1 MALQLGLKRSLLS
14 SQSQKISTLHGFSD
28 VAARRWKSTDA
39 GDVIG
44 IDLGTTNSCVAVME
58 GRSARVIE
66 NSEGARTTPS
76 VVAFAEDGS
85 RLVGMAARRQAVT
98 NPDHTLY
105 AVKRL
110 IGRAH
115 ADKEVK
121 GIQKLVPYEIVK
133 SPNNDDAWVKARGEN
148 YSPSQI
154 GSMVLGKM
162 KETAEG
168 FLGRDVTK
176 AVVTVPAYFN
186 DSQRQATKDAGKIA
200 GLDVLRIINE
210 PTAAALAYGM
220 DKADGKTIVVF
231 DLGGG
236 TFDVSILEISGGV
249 FEVKATNGDTML
261 GGEDFDEELLAHLLQ
276 DFKKES
282 GLDLGG
288 DNLAMQ
294 RLREAAEKAK
304 RELDGL
310 AQTDIS
316 LPFITA
322 DASGPKH
329 MNAKISRSQF
339 ESLVQPLVDRTIGP
353 CEKCIKDADISKSEI
368 HEVILVGG
376 MSRMPKVQDTVE
388 SFFGKKPSRG
398 VNPDEVVAMG
408 AAIQGGV
415 LKGDVKDILLLDV
428 TPLSLGIETLGGVM
442 TKLIPRNT
450 TIPTK
455 KSQVFSTAADNQPQ
469 VQIKVLQGEREMAA
483 DNKNLGQFDL
493 VGIPPAPRGVPQ
505 IEVSFD
511 IDADGIL
518 NVSGKDKGTGK
529 EQNIVIR
536 SSGGLSEEDIES
548 MVADAE
554 ANAEA
559 DAQRRQTI
567 EAKNEID
574 SLVYTTQKSLD
585 EHGEKLDDEVKAEVE
600 KAVAEAKEVTDSDDL
615 ETVKAKI
622 EALNQA
628 SLKIGQAVYGQ
639 QGGDAAGAEGEE
651 KKEDDNT
658 VDAEFEEKKKDD
670 EKK

>member
-1 MALQLGLKRSLLS
+1 
-14 SQSQKISTLHGFSD
+14 
-28 VAARRWKSTDA
+28 
-39 GDVIG
+39 
-44 IDLGTTNSCVAVME
+44 ME
-58 GRSARVIE
+58 GRNSRVIE

-76 VVAFAEDGS
+76 VVAFTASGE
-85 RLVGMAARRQAVT
+85 RLVGMAAKRQAVT
-98 NPDHTLY
+98 NPDNTLY

-110 IGRAH
+110 IGRSFN
-115 ADKEVK
+115 DKEVK
-121 GIQKLVPYEIVK
+121 DIQKLVPYEIIK
-133 SPNNDDAWVKARGEN
+133 SPNNNDAWVSAQGEK

-168 FLGRDVTK
+168 FLGRPVSK

-200 GLDVLRIINE
+200 GLDVQRIINE

-220 DKADGKTIVVF
+220 DKNDGQTIVVF

-261 GGEDFDEELLAHLLQ
+261 GGEDFDELLLDYLLKE
-276 DFKKES
+276 FKKDS
-282 GLDLGG
+282 GIDLSG

-310 AQTDIS
+310 AQTDVS

-322 DASGPKH
+322 DATGPKH
-329 MNAKISRSQF
+329 LNLKISRAKF
-339 ESLVQPLVDRTIGP
+339 ESIVQPLVDRTVGP
-353 CEKCIKDADISKSEI
+353 CKNCMKDADIGKSDLS
-368 HEVILVGG
+368 EVILVGG
-376 MSRMPKVQDTVE
+376 MSRMPKVQTTVE
-388 SFFGKKPSRG
+388 DFFGKKPSKS

-442 TKLIPRNT
+442 TKLIARNT

-455 KSQVFSTAADNQPQ
+455 KQQTFSTAVDNQPQ
-469 VQIKVLQGEREMAA
+469 VQIKCLQGEREMAA
-483 DNKNLGQFDL
+483 DNKLLGQFDL
-493 VGIPPAPRGVPQ
+493 VGLPPAPRGVPQ
-505 IEVSFD
+505 VEVSFD

-518 NVSGKDKGTGK
+518 NVSAKDKGTGK
-529 EQNIVIR
+529 EQSIVIQ
-536 SSGGLSEEDIES
+536 SSGGLSDEDIEN
-548 MVADAE
+548 MVRDAE
-554 ANAEA
+554 ANADA
-559 DAQRRQTI
+559 DKLKKSVI
-567 EAKNEID
+567 EKKNEID
-574 SLVYTTQKSLD
+574 SLVYSTEKTFTENK
-585 EHGEKLDDEVKAEVE
+585 EKLDDETKTAVE
-600 KAVAEAKEVTDSDDL
+600 TALKEAKEVVENAQESEDGLADL
-615 ETVKAKI
+615 TAKAD
-622 EALNQA
+622 ALTQA
-628 SLKIGQAVYGQ
+628 SMKIGQAIYGQ
-639 QGGDAAGAEGEE
+639 QQQQTADSEGEGEE
-651 KKEDDNT
+651 KKDDNT
-658 VDAEFEEKKKDD
+658 VDADFKEKDEKD

>member
-1 MALQLGLKRSLLS
+1 
-14 SQSQKISTLHGFSD
+14 
-28 VAARRWKSTDA
+28 
-39 GDVIG
+39 
-44 IDLGTTNSCVAVME
+44 
-58 GRSARVIE
+58 
-66 NSEGARTTPS
+66 
-76 VVAFAEDGS
+76 VVAFVHQDGGES
-85 RLVGMAARRQAVT
+85 ERLVGMAAKRQAVT
-98 NPDHTLY
+98 NPENTMY

-110 IGRAH
+110 IGRGFL
-115 ADKEVK
+115 DKEVK
-121 GIQKLVPYEIVK
+121 TIQGLVPYDIVK
-133 SPNNDDAWVKARGEN
+133 SDHNNDAWVADTKGTK

-168 FLGRDVTK
+168 FLGRTVSK

-186 DSQRQATKDAGKIA
+186 DSQRQATKDAGQIA

-236 TFDVSILEISGGV
+236 TFDVSVLEIQGGV

-261 GGEDFDEELLAHLLQ
+261 GGEDFDEELLGHLLKE
-276 DFKKES
+276 FKKDS
-282 GLDLGG
+282 GISLAG

-310 AQTDIS
+310 AQTDVS

-322 DASGPKH
+322 DATGPKH
-329 MNAKISRSQF
+329 MNSKVSRAQF
-339 ESLVQPLVDRTIGP
+339 ENMVQPLVDRTLGP
-353 CEKCIKDADISKSEI
+353 CKGCIKDADIDLSDI
-368 HEVILVGG
+368 HEIILVGG
-376 MSRMPKVQDTVE
+376 MTRMPKVQETVE
-388 SFFGKKPSRG
+388 EFFGKKPSRG

-455 KSQVFSTAADNQPQ
+455 KQQTFSTAADNQPQ
-469 VQIKVLQGEREMAA
+469 VQIKVMQGEREMAA
-483 DNKNLGQFDL
+483 DNKSLGEFDL

-505 IEVSFD
+505 IEISFD

-529 EQNIVIR
+529 EQNIIIK
-536 SSGGLSEEDIES
+536 SSGGLSDDDIEQ
-548 MVADAE
+548 MVRDAE
-554 ANAEA
+554 NNAEA
-559 DAQRRQTI
+559 DAKRRQLI
-567 EAKNEID
+567 ESKNEID
-574 SLVYTTQKSLD
+574 SLIYST
-585 EHGEKLDDEVKAEVE
+585 EKIID
-600 KAVAEAKEVTDSDDL
+600 
-615 ETVKAKI
+615 
-622 EALNQA
+622 
-628 SLKIGQAVYGQ
+628 
-639 QGGDAAGAEGEE
+639 
-651 KKEDDNT
+651 
-658 VDAEFEEKKKDD
+658 
-670 EKK
+670 

>member
-1 MALQLGLKRSLLS
+1 
-14 SQSQKISTLHGFSD
+14 
-28 VAARRWKSTDA
+28 
-39 GDVIG
+39 
-44 IDLGTTNSCVAVME
+44 
-58 GRSARVIE
+58 
-66 NSEGARTTPS
+66 
-76 VVAFAEDGS
+76 
-85 RLVGMAARRQAVT
+85 MAAKRQAVT
-98 NPDHTLY
+98 NPENTMY

-110 IGRAH
+110 IGRRFV
-115 ADKEVK
+115 DKEVK
-121 GIQKLVPYEIVK
+121 TIEKLVPYDIVK
-133 SPNNDDAWVKARGEN
+133 SDHNDDAWVADTKGTK

-168 FLGRDVTK
+168 FLGRTVSK

-186 DSQRQATKDAGKIA
+186 DSQRQATKDAGQIA

-236 TFDVSILEISGGV
+236 TFDVSVLEIQGGV

-261 GGEDFDEELLAHLLQ
+261 GGEDFDEELLGHLLKE
-276 DFKKES
+276 FKKDS
-282 GLDLGG
+282 GISLAG

-310 AQTDIS
+310 AQTDVS

-322 DASGPKH
+322 DATGPKH
-329 MNAKISRSQF
+329 MNSKVSRAQF
-339 ESLVQPLVDRTIGP
+339 ENMVQPLVDRTLGP
-353 CEKCIKDADISKSEI
+353 CKGCIKDADIDLSDI
-368 HEVILVGG
+368 HEIILVGG
-376 MSRMPKVQDTVE
+376 MTRMPKVQDTVE
-388 SFFGKKPSRG
+388 EFFGKKPSRG

-455 KSQVFSTAADNQPQ
+455 KQQTFSTAADNQPQ
-469 VQIKVLQGEREMAA
+469 VQIKVMQGEREMAS
-483 DNKNLGQFDL
+483 DNKSLGEFDL

-505 IEVSFD
+505 IEISFD

-529 EQNIVIR
+529 EQNIIIK
-536 SSGGLSEEDIES
+536 SSGGLSDDDIEQ
-548 MVADAE
+548 MVRDAE
-554 ANAEA
+554 TNAEA
-559 DAQRRQTI
+559 DAKRRQLI
-567 EAKNEID
+567 ESKNDID
-574 SLVYTTQKSLD
+574 SLIYSTEKSLTD
-585 EHGEKLDDEVKAEVE
+585 NGDKLDDETKKEVE
-600 KAVAEAKEVTDSDDL
+600 KAVAEAKEVKDGDDL
-615 ETVKAKI
+615 DLINTKK
-622 EALNQA
+622 EALSQ
-628 SLKIGQAVYGQ
+628 SSMKIGQAMYS
-639 QGGDAAGAEGEE
+639 QGGDAAAAEGDEE
-651 KKEDDNT
+651 KKDDT
-658 VDAEFEEKKKDD
+658 TQDAEFTEKKEGDDEEKKDDDSSADKKDE

>member
-1 MALQLGLKRSLLS
+1 
-14 SQSQKISTLHGFSD
+14 
-28 VAARRWKSTDA
+28 
-39 GDVIG
+39 
-44 IDLGTTNSCVAVME
+44 ME
-58 GRSARVIE
+58 GRNARVIE

-76 VVAFAEDGS
+76 VVAFGENGD
-85 RLVGMAARRQAVT
+85 RLVGMAAKRQAVT
-98 NPDHTLY
+98 NPDNTLY

-110 IGRAH
+110 IGRSFN
-115 ADKEVK
+115 DKEVK
-121 GIQKLVPYEIVK
+121 EIQKLVPYEIIK
-133 SPNNDDAWVKARGEN
+133 SPNNNDAWVSARGEK

-168 FLGRDVTK
+168 FLGRPVSK

-220 DKADGKTIVVF
+220 DKNDGQTIVVF

-261 GGEDFDEELLAHLLQ
+261 GGEDFDEELLDYLLKE
-276 DFKKES
+276 FKKDS
-282 GLDLGG
+282 GIDLAG

-310 AQTDIS
+310 AQTDVS

-329 MNAKISRSQF
+329 LNTKVTRAKF
-339 ESLVQPLVDRTIGP
+339 ESIVQPLVDRTVGP
-353 CEKCIKDADISKSEI
+353 CKSCMKDADIGKSDI
-368 HEVILVGG
+368 SEVILVGG
-376 MSRMPKVQDTVE
+376 MSRMPKVQSTVE
-388 SFFGKKPSRG
+388 DFFGKKPSRS

-442 TKLIPRNT
+442 TKLITRNT

-455 KSQVFSTAADNQPQ
+455 KQQTFSTAVDNQPQ
-469 VQIKVLQGEREMAA
+469 VQIKCLQGEREMAA
-483 DNKNLGQFDL
+483 DNKMLGQFDL

-518 NVSGKDKGTGK
+518 NVSAKDKGTGK
-529 EQNIVIR
+529 EQSIVIQ
-536 SSGGLSEEDIES
+536 SSGGLSDEDIEN
-548 MVADAE
+548 MVRDAE
-554 ANAEA
+554 ANAES
-559 DAQRRQTI
+559 DKLKKSVI
-567 EAKNEID
+567 EKKNEID
-574 SLVYTTQKSLD
+574 SLVYSTEKTFTENKD
-585 EHGEKLDDEVKAEVE
+585 KLDDETNAAVE
-600 KAVAEAKEVTDSDDL
+600 TALKEAKEALENVEESEDGLANLTAKSD
-615 ETVKAKI
+615 
-622 EALNQA
+622 ALTQA
-628 SLKIGQAVYGQ
+628 SMKIGQAIYGQ
-639 QGGDAAGAEGEE
+639 QQAAGDAESSEE

-658 VDAEFEEKKKDD
+658 VDADFKEKD